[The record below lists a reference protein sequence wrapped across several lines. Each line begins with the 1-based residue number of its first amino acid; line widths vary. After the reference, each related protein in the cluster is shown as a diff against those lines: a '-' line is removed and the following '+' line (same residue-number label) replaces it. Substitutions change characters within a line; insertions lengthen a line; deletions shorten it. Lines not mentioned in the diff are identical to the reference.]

1 MDNWRKLLVPKETN
15 IKKILNLFE
24 KNTVQVAIVVDEGKL
39 IGTVTDGDI
48 RRAILA
54 NLNLDNTA
62 SSIMNNNPI
71 YVFEDEPR
79 YQVELKIKKHD
90 LRYIPVVDKN
100 FNIKRVYSIH
110 DFIGIDAL
118 DTPVVIMAGGE
129 GSRLRPITEKIPK
142 PMVELAGRPLIE
154 KGILDLIGW
163 GFNRFYISINYLGQ
177 IIKDHFQDG
186 KDWGI
191 SISYLEENK
200 KLGTAGCLS
209 LLKDIKKDFFVINGD
224 LVTDINYLSMLK
236 QHQSEGSKVTMAVK
250 KMSFMVPYGVVI
262 NDLKK
267 VRSIQ
272 EKPVIEY
279 NVNCGIYVMS
289 PLALTSL
296 EGLNDYLDMPSFL
309 EKLIKDDFPVSAFSV
324 FENWHDI
331 ANIRDLEK
339 IENSL
344 K

>member
-1 MDNWRKLLVPKETN
+1 MPKETN

-163 GFNRFYISINYLGQ
+163 GFNSFYISINYLGQ

-289 PLALTSL
+289 PLALKSL